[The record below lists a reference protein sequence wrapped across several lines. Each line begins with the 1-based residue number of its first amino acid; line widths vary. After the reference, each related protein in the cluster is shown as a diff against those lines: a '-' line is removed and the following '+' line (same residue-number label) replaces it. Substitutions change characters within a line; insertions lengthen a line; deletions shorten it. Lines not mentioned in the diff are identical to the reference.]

1 MPKSHSGEKKGSR
14 TRSKSHSS
22 EKKRSRSQSRS
33 KSPSEKSHNNSIL
46 EEIFG
51 ITKPIGS
58 ALERAQTNL
67 RNVTNKHR
75 FIEQTLKEKHGYGG
89 RRRARRHQLRHRT
102 RGALSPMIPS
112 LMESRK

>member
-14 TRSKSHSS
+14 SRSKSHSG
-22 EKKRSRSQSRS
+22 EKRRSKSRS
-33 KSPSEKSHNNSIL
+33 KSHSGERKNSGEKSHNISIL

-89 RRRARRHQLRHRT
+89 RRRTRRT
-102 RGALSPMIPS
+102 R
-112 LMESRK
+112 RTRRR

>member
-1 MPKSHSGEKKGSR
+1 MPKSHSGSKSHSGEKKK

-22 EKKRSRSQSRS
+22 EKKRSRSRSRS
-33 KSPSEKSHNNSIL
+33 KSPSEKSHSISIL

-58 ALERAQTNL
+58 AHERAQTNL

-89 RRRARRHQLRHRT
+89 RIIRRRRRT
-102 RGALSPMIPS
+102 R
-112 LMESRK
+112 R

>member
-22 EKKRSRSQSRS
+22 EKKRSRSQS
-33 KSPSEKSHNNSIL
+33 PSEKSHNISIL

-67 RNVTNKHR
+67 RNVKNKHR

-89 RRRARRHQLRHRT
+89 RRRARRARRT
-102 RGALSPMIPS
+102 R
-112 LMESRK
+112 RR